1 MGVASWSF
9 VVWAAVWVWAGRG
22 CSSRKAGW
30 LVLWFPACVVGAGVV
45 GLSGAGIG
53 DTPALVGCCGCCGR
67 GGRLVVGAPAC
78 LVCVGVACCRG
89 SGAVRPGCL
98 ARLGLL
104 VVGVL
109 GGCGWVGC
117 ELYSGREH
125 LTVRFLRQMFLF
137 CSCVFVVCFF
147 ERSVDALASGADEGR
162 GGLRYSSGSRL
173 AGCDP
178 RVSEWGDPARVMS
191 CHLHLNCIGC
201 GG

>member
-1 MGVASWSF
+1 MGVASWLLILLGLLLGPGRPGVLALAEGWVTVSSCT
-9 VVWAAVWVWAGRG
+9 VVWGGWLPGAWCRRHACCWWAAAAVVVVVVCWWWVPPR
-22 CSSRKAGW
+22 
-30 LVLWFPACVVGAGVV
+30 ACVCGGGMLSGFWGSAPWLP
-45 GLSGAGIG
+45 GLSGA
-53 DTPALVGCCGCCGR
+53 
-67 GGRLVVGAPAC
+67 
-78 LVCVGVACCRG
+78 
-89 SGAVRPGCL
+89 PGCP
-98 ARLGLL
+98 
-104 VVGVL
+104 GVL

-125 LTVRFLRQMFLF
+125 LTVRFLRQNCFLF

>member
-1 MGVASWSF
+1 MGGGFLVV
-9 VVWAAVWVWAGRG
+9 VVWAAEWVWAGRG
-22 CSSRKAGW
+22 LLLAEGRAADRRA
-30 LVLWFPACVVGAGVV
+30 LVCGVV

-67 GGRLVVGAPAC
+67 GGRLVVGALAC

-98 ARLGLL
+98 TRVLL
-104 VVGVL
+104 PCVG
-109 GGCGWVGC
+109 GGAGCGWVGC

>member
-1 MGVASWSF
+1 M
-9 VVWAAVWVWAGRG
+9 
-22 CSSRKAGW
+22 
-30 LVLWFPACVVGAGVV
+30 VVGR
-45 GLSGAGIG
+45 
-53 DTPALVGCCGCCGR
+53 CGCCGR
-67 GGRLVVGAPAC
+67 GGLLVVGAPC
-78 LVCVGVACCRG
+78 VLCVCGGWHA
-89 SGAVRPGCL
+89 
-98 ARLGLL
+98 
-104 VVGVL
+104 VGVL
-109 GGCGWVGC
+109 GQCALVAWPVVLLRCCLVGWGCGCGWVGC

-125 LTVRFLRQMFLF
+125 YYCIVSVIVACGLF
-137 CSCVFVVCFF
+137 CLCVLSCFVVCFF

>member
-1 MGVASWSF
+1 MLSGPLYGSGP
-9 VVWAAVWVWAGRG
+9 AGG

-30 LVLWFPACVVGAGVV
+30 LTVVHWCAGWLACLVL
-45 GLSGAGIG
+45 GIG
-53 DTPALVGCCGCCGR
+53 DTPALVGCCGCCGC

-78 LVCVGVACCRG
+78 VGVACCRG
-89 SGAVRPGCL
+89 AGAVRPGCL
-98 ARLGLL
+98 TRVLL
-104 VVGVL
+104 PCVG
-109 GGCGWVGC
+109 GGAGWGWVGC

>member
-1 MGVASWSF
+1 MWGWLPGRLLSGPLYGSGP
-9 VVWAAVWVWAGRG
+9 AGG

-45 GLSGAGIG
+45 GCLVLGVG
-53 DTPALVGCCGCCGR
+53 DTPVVLLLPACVGSGVWWVPLRVWGWHAVGVLGQCALVAWP
-67 GGRLVVGAPAC
+67 VW
-78 LVCVGVACCRG
+78 G
-89 SGAVRPGCL
+89 SWLWGF
-98 ARLGLL
+98 
-104 VVGVL
+104 L

>member
-1 MGVASWSF
+1 MPL
-9 VVWAAVWVWAGRG
+9 RG
-22 CSSRKAGW
+22 
-30 LVLWFPACVVGAGVV
+30 
-45 GLSGAGIG
+45 
-53 DTPALVGCCGCCGR
+53 
-67 GGRLVVGAPAC
+67 
-78 LVCVGVACCRG
+78 VGVACCRG
-89 SGAVRPGCL
+89 SGAVRPGCP
-98 ARLGLL
+98 ARVGLCVVCPL
-104 VVGVL
+104 PGVVGGAL
-109 GGCGWVGC
+109 GVCCGCGWVGC

>member
-1 MGVASWSF
+1 MFV
-9 VVWAAVWVWAGRG
+9 VVWAVGGLGRSGGCVRGRQLAVALA
-22 CSSRKAGW
+22 SRLCGGGGGGW
-30 LVLWFPACVVGAGVV
+30 LSCEWCRRHARLGGLLRLLWSWWFGW
-45 GLSGAGIG
+45 L
-53 DTPALVGCCGCCGR
+53 
-67 GGRLVVGAPAC
+67 VGAPAC
-78 LVCVGVACCRG
+78 CVGVACCRG
-89 SGAVRPGCL
+89 SGVVRPGCL
-98 ARLGLL
+98 ARPGAPRFF
-104 VVGVL
+104 VGVS

-125 LTVRFLRQMFLF
+125 LTVSLRQCLF
-137 CSCVFVVCFF
+137 CRVLLFVFF

>member
-1 MGVASWSF
+1 MCGGGMLSGFWGSAP
-9 VVWAAVWVWAGRG
+9 
-22 CSSRKAGW
+22 W
-30 LVLWFPACVVGAGVV
+30 LPD
-45 GLSGAGIG
+45 LSGA
-53 DTPALVGCCGCCGR
+53 
-67 GGRLVVGAPAC
+67 
-78 LVCVGVACCRG
+78 
-89 SGAVRPGCL
+89 PGCS
-98 ARLGLL
+98 G
-104 VVGVL
+104 VV

-125 LTVRFLRQMFLF
+125 LTVRFLRQNCFLF

>member
-1 MGVASWSF
+1 MGVASWSLLSGPLYGSGP
-9 VVWAAVWVWAGRG
+9 AGG

-30 LVLWFPACVVGAGVV
+30 LTVVHWCAGWLACLVLGVGNTPVVLLLPACVGSGVWWVPLRVWGWHAVGVLGQC
-45 GLSGAGIG
+45 
-53 DTPALVGCCGCCGR
+53 ALVAWP
-67 GGRLVVGAPAC
+67 VW
-78 LVCVGVACCRG
+78 G
-89 SGAVRPGCL
+89 SWLWGF
-98 ARLGLL
+98 
-104 VVGVL
+104 L

>member
-1 MGVASWSF
+1 MGA
-9 VVWAAVWVWAGRG
+9 
-22 CSSRKAGW
+22 
-30 LVLWFPACVVGAGVV
+30 LACVVFA
-45 GLSGAGIG
+45 
-53 DTPALVGCCGCCGR
+53 
-67 GGRLVVGAPAC
+67 
-78 LVCVGVACCRG
+78 CVGVACCRG
-89 SGAVRPGCL
+89 SGVVRPGCL
-98 ARLGLL
+98 ARPGAPRFF
-104 VVGVL
+104 VGVS

-125 LTVRFLRQMFLF
+125 LTVRFLRQNCFLF

>member
-1 MGVASWSF
+1 MLSGPLNGSGPAGAAPRGRPGGWCSGF
-9 VVWAAVWVWAGRG
+9 LPVWWGP
-22 CSSRKAGW
+22 GW
-30 LVLWFPACVVGAGVV
+30 LACLVLGVGNTPVVLLLPACVGSGVWWVPLRVWGWHAVGVLGQC
-45 GLSGAGIG
+45 
-53 DTPALVGCCGCCGR
+53 ALVAW
-67 GGRLVVGAPAC
+67 LVW
-78 LVCVGVACCRG
+78 G
-89 SGAVRPGCL
+89 SWLWGF
-98 ARLGLL
+98 
-104 VVGVL
+104 L

>member
-1 MGVASWSF
+1 MGLGRLGGLPLRKG
-9 VVWAAVWVWAGRG
+9 WAADRRA
-22 CSSRKAGW
+22 
-30 LVLWFPACVVGAGVV
+30 LVCGVV
-45 GLSGAGIG
+45 GLSGAGMR
-53 DTPALVGCCGCCGR
+53 DTPVVLLLPACVEWG
-67 GGRLVVGAPAC
+67 VVGAP
-78 LVCVGVACCRG
+78 VCVGVACCRG

-98 ARLGLL
+98 ARVLL
-104 VVGVL
+104 PCVG
-109 GGCGWVGC
+109 GGAGCGWVGC

-125 LTVRFLRQMFLF
+125 LTVRFLRQNCFLF

>member
-9 VVWAAVWVWAGRG
+9 DLVWAVGGSGPAGAAPAEAVAGCPARLCGVAG
-22 CSSRKAGW
+22 CR
-30 LVLWFPACVVGAGVV
+30 VLCGVE
-45 GLSGAGIG
+45 
-53 DTPALVGCCGCCGR
+53 DTPVLLLLPVFVWGWG
-67 GGRLVVGAPAC
+67 LVGAPAWC
-78 LVCVGVACCRG
+78 GGGMLSGFWGSAPWLPGPCSAACWW
-89 SGAVRPGCL
+89 
-98 ARLGLL
+98 
-104 VVGVL
+104 VVGC
-109 GGCGWVGC
+109 GCGWVGC

-125 LTVRFLRQMFLF
+125 LTVSLRQVF
-137 CSCVFVVCFF
+137 CFVVCCVVCFY

>member
-1 MGVASWSF
+1 MRLV
-9 VVWAAVWVWAGRG
+9 
-22 CSSRKAGW
+22 SRGW
-30 LVLWFPACVVGAGVV
+30 LACLVIGVGN
-45 GLSGAGIG
+45 
-53 DTPALVGCCGCCGR
+53 TPAVVGCCGCCGR
-67 GGRLVVGAPAC
+67 GGRLVGGCLCACLCACGGGMLSGFWGSAPWLPGLSGAP
-78 LVCVGVACCRG
+78 
-89 SGAVRPGCL
+89 GCP
-98 ARLGLL
+98 
-104 VVGVL
+104 GVL

-125 LTVRFLRQMFLF
+125 LTVRFLRQNCFLF